1 MKTNAKIILFVLGAV
16 LLSGAGIAGG
26 VALNRLNKGI
36 ATPETSSKSNG
47 NSGGETASSKT
58 SGNGSNVG
66 EGDTIIIPGSYT
78 IYF

>member
-1 MKTNAKIILFVLGAV
+1 MKTNAKIILFVLGAA

-26 VALNRLNKGI
+26 VALNRINKGI
-36 ATPETSSKSNG
+36 ATPETSSKSSG
-47 NSGGETASSKT
+47 NAGGESKT
-58 SGNGSNVG
+58 SSNGSNVG

>member
-36 ATPETSSKSNG
+36 ATPETSSKSSG
-47 NSGGETASSKT
+47 NSGGDSSKT
-58 SGNGSNVG
+58 SSNGSNVG

>member
-1 MKTNAKIILFVLGAV
+1 MKTNAKIILFVLGAA

-36 ATPETSSKSNG
+36 ATPETSSKSSG
-47 NSGGETASSKT
+47 NSGGESKT